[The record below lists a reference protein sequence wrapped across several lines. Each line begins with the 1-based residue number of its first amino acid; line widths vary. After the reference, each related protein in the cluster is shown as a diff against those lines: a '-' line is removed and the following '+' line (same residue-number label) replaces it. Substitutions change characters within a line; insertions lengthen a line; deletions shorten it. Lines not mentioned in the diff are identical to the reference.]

1 MIDKLKLTEK
11 EFNIFPED
19 FDINMKVLEYYQ
31 KVVFDKKQDKLN
43 NVQKNFCMFY
53 FVDGMIN
60 GSGIYSIFI
69 ESFGEYNDDY
79 LEMLTATGN
88 NADYKDFKK
97 VVKIFNKFKSSFL
110 EQEMPEQ
117 LDEDSD
123 HFDLKLAE
131 SIDDI
136 ENNWYDNS
144 EIREEKFINY
154 IKKSKEEIITF

>member
-31 KVVFDKKQDKLN
+31 EAIFEKQQNNLN
-43 NVQKNFCMFY
+43 NIQKHFSIFY
-53 FVDGMIN
+53 IVDGMIN

-79 LEMLTATGN
+79 LDTLKATKN
-88 NADYKDFKK
+88 ETDYNDFKK
-97 VVKIFNKFKSSFL
+97 IVQIFKKFKTSFL

-123 HFDLKLAE
+123 DFDFKLSE
-131 SIDDI
+131 SINEI

-154 IKKSKEEIITF
+154 IKSNKGEIITF